1 MSEGRVYSTSGT
13 VRALDFSVG
22 VMRGALT
29 WGKVLRGFDMLHKPG
44 GALVMY
50 ELGKSSALTDAIVRD
65 ECAKAALS
73 RLRGRPL
80 SQNELWAEYVSGR
93 LRQRM
98 HRANKRCAEAR
109 MDWLWVL
116 ANDDAKGDVGTW
128 VRKRRREARRRA
140 RALHRQYME
149 QKKKAGAM

>member
-1 MSEGRVYSTSGT
+1 MTNLITMPAKYS
-13 VRALDFSVG
+13 
-22 VMRGALT
+22 MQPY
-29 WGKVLRGFDMLHKPG
+29 DMVVEHFVTL
-44 GALVMY
+44 
-50 ELGKSSALTDAIVRD
+50 
-65 ECAKAALS
+65 AALS
-73 RLRGRPL
+73 RARGRPL

-128 VRKRRREARRRA
+128 VRRRRWEARRRA